1 MERFLNDIAGSW
13 KNVICVG
20 TGNEE
25 SSGEHIGS
33 AALLIEWG
41 IVRGKAPY
49 LYGEPGKCRG
59 MTSGRM
65 HSRGTGYC
73 VWRRGCLEIFKT

>member
-25 SSGEHIGS
+25 SSGEHTGS

-41 IVRGKAPY
+41 IVRGKAPICT
-49 LYGEPGKCRG
+49 GSPGSAG
-59 MTSGRM
+59 G
-65 HSRGTGYC
+65 
-73 VWRRGCLEIFKT
+73 

>member
-25 SSGEHIGS
+25 SSGEHTGS
-33 AALLIEWG
+33 AGSSDRMGDCKRQSPLS
-41 IVRGKAPY
+41 VRGAREVPGDDQWPNAQPG
-49 LYGEPGKCRG
+49 YGIL
-59 MTSGRM
+59 
-65 HSRGTGYC
+65 C
-73 VWRRGCLEIFKT
+73 VEERLLGNI